1 MILKANGN
9 GNVCKA
15 STKKRN
21 VRIGFLG
28 KIDMSKG
35 FLSIRNIF
43 MDPCNNI
50 NRFIGPPPSKWM
62 CIRILFVIK
71 VFTYVLHTC
80 KVHFNNIDM
89 CTGQCTIKT
98 GYVHVRHIGSRYIYH
113 QATIGLGLVCP
124 VIWRCMLS
132 NHIGWKISIRVCL
145 DQ

>member
-1 MILKANGN
+1 MNMILKANGN

-50 NRFIGPPPSKWM
+50 NRLIGPPPSK
-62 CIRILFVIK
+62 
-71 VFTYVLHTC
+71 
-80 KVHFNNIDM
+80 
-89 CTGQCTIKT
+89 
-98 GYVHVRHIGSRYIYH
+98 
-113 QATIGLGLVCP
+113 
-124 VIWRCMLS
+124 
-132 NHIGWKISIRVCL
+132 
-145 DQ
+145 